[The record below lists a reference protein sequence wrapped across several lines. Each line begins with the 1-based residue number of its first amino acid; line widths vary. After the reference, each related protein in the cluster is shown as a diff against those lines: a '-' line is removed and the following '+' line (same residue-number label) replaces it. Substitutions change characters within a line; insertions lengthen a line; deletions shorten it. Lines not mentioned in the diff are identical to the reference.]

1 MAAPNILNA
10 SIITGKQYGAALDT
24 TTTTSLVA
32 NAASSDDLYKI
43 NSIIVSNVDGSAS
56 TQFRLTA
63 IPNSND
69 IVPVR
74 NQVLEIDTS
83 NTTVVGSVDA
93 TATTGKGYT
102 VSTSGTGGDTTTT
115 TTVTTSRSTASTSSY

>member
-56 TQFRLTA
+56 ADVTVSWYDG
-63 IPNSND
+63 SND
-69 IVPVR
+69 RHLAKTVAVPADTTLVLLGKDAPIYLEEGQSIR
-74 NQVLEIDTS
+74 GGASANSDLEILICYEILD
-83 NTTVVGSVDA
+83 DA
-93 TATTGKGYT
+93 
-102 VSTSGTGGDTTTT
+102 
-115 TTVTTSRSTASTSSY
+115 